1 MGLRVSM
8 DAMEGENFI
17 SPVIQLV
24 PWVLSF
30 LFGLY
35 YDDIF
40 ILRRRLSD
48 KLEKTGGI
56 IRGLDEF
63 VP

>member
-1 MGLRVSM
+1 
-8 DAMEGENFI
+8 MEGENCN

-24 PWVLSF
+24 SWVLSF
-30 LFGLY
+30 LFGLF
-35 YDDIF
+35 YDENF
-40 ILRRRLSD
+40 ILCRRLTD

-56 IRGLDEF
+56 IRDLDDF

>member
-1 MGLRVSM
+1 M
-8 DAMEGENFI
+8 DAMEVENFN
-17 SPVIQLV
+17 SLVIQLV
-24 PWVLSF
+24 SWVLSF

-40 ILRRRLSD
+40 ILRRRLTD

-56 IRGLDEF
+56 IRGLDGV

>member
-1 MGLRVSM
+1 M
-8 DAMEGENFI
+8 DAMEGENSN
-17 SPVIQLV
+17 SPVIQIV
-24 PWVLSF
+24 FWVLSF
-30 LFGLY
+30 LFGLC

-40 ILRRRLSD
+40 ILCRRLKD

-56 IRGLDEF
+56 IRGLDEI

>member
-1 MGLRVSM
+1 VGPRVSM
-8 DAMEGENFI
+8 DAMEGENSN

-24 PWVLSF
+24 LWVLSF

-40 ILRRRLSD
+40 ILCPRLKD

-56 IRGLDEF
+56 FGGLEEF